1 MIMKKKLLAL
11 MLILV
16 LVCTGLVGCGGGSST
31 EADEGTQTSGGKTEL
46 VLWMT
51 YGDDSYDGLEKLVE
65 MFNAQSEEYHLTM
78 EYGGTTTETI
88 QKLNSLDKEFYPSL
102 FTGSPDVLYEYANA
116 GYVTSLQ
123 GYLDEDDDNWD
134 EDIIAAAKKAYTDKN
149 GDMVGGIL
157 GISAKGW
164 MVNVDMLK
172 EAGYTLDDITSME
185 KVAEITKAAHDKGLC
200 KYGYTPYSG
209 NEIVDILT
217 YQGVDVFDGN
227 NGYAD
232 SISKCLYTEGDTHE
246 ALSKLMKLYASMGD
260 AFYYGGGG
268 SSGTSMFVN
277 KQMLFWGCTNS
288 FVYTLAD
295 MSMDFEWAFVPYVG
309 VDDNATYKD
318 CAMAEGTGLFIA
330 DTGNEAEMQGAYEVI
345 KYFATPEAQMAWC
358 TYRGYIP
365 FTNEALAS
373 SEWTTWRDESFPSAT
388 VLEEQMM
395 NNTTDIKL
403 PYSQIGKT
411 LIENSGK
418 LHSKI
423 SSDPNGDIEQYIKEV
438 TENLNQAIEIMNLR
452 GQ

>member
-1 MIMKKKLLAL
+1 MKKKLLAL
-11 MLILV
+11 MLVFV
-16 LVCTGLVGCGGGSST
+16 LACTCLAGCGGGGGS
-31 EADEGTQTSGGKTEL
+31 EEGEGSKTPDGKTEL
-46 VLWMT
+46 TLWMT
-51 YGDDSYDGLEKLVE
+51 YGDDSFDGLEKLVD
-65 MFNAQSEEYHLTM
+65 MFNEQSEDYHLTM

-88 QKLNSLDKEFYPSL
+88 QKLNSLDKEFFPSL

-116 GYVTSLQ
+116 EYVTSLQ
-123 GYLDEDDDNWD
+123 DFLDKDEDQWED
-134 EDIIAAAKKAYTDKN
+134 DIIGAAKKAYTDKN
-149 GDMVGGIL
+149 GAMVGGIL

-200 KYGYTPYSG
+200 KYGYTPYNG

-217 YQGVDVFDGN
+217 YQGVDVFDGD

-232 SISKCLYTEGDTHE
+232 SISKCLYNEGDTHT
-246 ALSKLMKLYASMGD
+246 ALNKLMKLYAGLGD

-268 SSGTSMFVN
+268 ASGTSMFVN

-295 MSMDFEWAFVPYVG
+295 MNVDFEWAFVPYVG
-309 VDDNATYKD
+309 VDDNAEYKD
-318 CAMAEGTGLFIA
+318 CAIAEGTGLFIA
-330 DTGNEAEMQGAYEVI
+330 NTGDEAEMQGAYEVI
-345 KYFATPEAQMAWC
+345 KYFSTPEAQLAWC

-365 FTNEALAS
+365 YTNEALN
-373 SEWTTWRDESFPSAT
+373 SEGWTTWRDASFPSAT

-395 NNTTDIKL
+395 NTTSDIKL

-411 LIENSGK
+411 LMDNSGK

-423 SSDPNGDIEQYIKEV
+423 SSDSSADVDKYIDEI
-438 TENLNQAIEIMNLR
+438 TENINQAIELMNLR